1 MLKLR
6 FRRAFPKKNRR
17 RRNQLPESYR
27 ILRTGKDS
35 LWKNWHGKQLCAK
48 NMEIV
53 DANIVLRYL
62 LDDHEVFSEN
72 AGIIL
77 ENKTVYFPF
86 EVCAEVVYV
95 LEKVYDIPREK
106 IRDALLLFIHYPNV
120 TTTDKTILK
129 EALKIYHSENVDF
142 VDSILVGWNH
152 VRGAFIHSF
161 DKKVN
166 RLCK

>member
-1 MLKLR
+1 
-6 FRRAFPKKNRR
+6 
-17 RRNQLPESYR
+17 
-27 ILRTGKDS
+27 
-35 LWKNWHGKQLCAK
+35 
-48 NMEIV
+48 MEIV

-62 LDDHEVFSEN
+62 LNDHEVFSEN